1 MKENKELKQKM
12 KKMYDSPEEES
23 KSKSNKKFS
32 IPQTETIEKMTEIKQ
47 QQNDSFSCEKD
58 VLLNLLEGSVK
69 SDEKPPTVIPDES
82 SEDEEKK
89 VRFKD
94 EIINESSLNPS
105 LIERIRHNQKYN
117 DD

>member
-47 QQNDSFSCEKD
+47 
-58 VLLNLLEGSVK
+58 
-69 SDEKPPTVIPDES
+69 
-82 SEDEEKK
+82 
-89 VRFKD
+89 
-94 EIINESSLNPS
+94 
-105 LIERIRHNQKYN
+105 
-117 DD
+117 